1 MAWKICKKLFHSVE
15 NLTSSGRNPFGGIGI
30 CCFMADFLR
39 VWGVSCR
46 GSGFVRPF
54 RTLNAGRWTLICAK
68 SVYPVNT
75 KRIILISTDPPDRM
89 CGSMARYAGMV
100 REALETQ
107 GPGEYQI
114 EDMCLSPRQSW
125 LERWPVKA
133 QTLVRYGMIAFQAR
147 RRLPAQSRAI
157 LHLLDGSHAY
167 LLGAVRRL
175 AAPLVVTVHDC
186 IPLLCLHGELGGQRV
201 SGFSR
206 WLLPRVLA
214 GLRRADAWVADSA
227 NTREDL
233 VRLVGVD
240 ERAVYSVPPAKF
252 SFPAFHSLPS
262 KDSRSYML
270 HVSGNNNFYKNRSGV
285 IDVFQLVRKTENVR
299 LIMAGAPPDRVLQHK
314 IAAAGVESDVEFQIN
329 ISESQLAGLYQHAA
343 LLLFPSYYEGFGWP
357 PLEAMG
363 CGCPVVCSH
372 AGSLPEVVGSAALM
386 AAPTDIS
393 GLAEHCRGVLRD
405 SALRA
410 RLVAAGREQAA
421 RFTLERMGAGLLT
434 AYVAAEATVERR
446 EASAP

>member
-1 MAWKICKKLFHSVE
+1 
-15 NLTSSGRNPFGGIGI
+15 
-30 CCFMADFLR
+30 
-39 VWGVSCR
+39 
-46 GSGFVRPF
+46 
-54 RTLNAGRWTLICAK
+54 
-68 SVYPVNT
+68 
-75 KRIILISTDPPDRM
+75 M

-107 GPGEYQI
+107 GAGEYSI
-114 EDMCLSPRQSW
+114 EHLCLSPRQSW
-125 LERWPVKA
+125 LERWPA
-133 QTLVRYGMIAFQAR
+133 RMRTLVRYGVIAFRAR
-147 RRLPAQSRAI
+147 RWLPAQSRAI

-175 AAPLVVTVHDC
+175 AAPLVVTVHDF
-186 IPLLCLHGELGGQRV
+186 IPLLCLRGELGGARL

-240 ERAVYSVPPAKF
+240 GRGVYLAPLARFSVAEAQPA
-252 SFPAFHSLPS
+252 PA
-262 KDSRSYML
+262 KDSRSYLL

-285 IDVFQLVRKTENVR
+285 IDVFQLVRETENVR
-299 LIMAGAPPDRVLQHK
+299 LIMAGAPPDVALKHK

-329 ISESQLAGLYQHAA
+329 LSESQLAGLYQHAA

-363 CGCPVVCSH
+363 CGCPVVCSN

-386 AAPTDIS
+386 AAPADIS
-393 GLAEHCRGVLRD
+393 GLAEHCRGILRD

-410 RLVAAGREQAA
+410 RLIAAGREQAA
-421 RFTLERMGAGLLT
+421 RFTLERMGAGLLS
-434 AYVAAEATVERR
+434 AYAAAEATVERR

>member
-1 MAWKICKKLFHSVE
+1 M
-15 NLTSSGRNPFGGIGI
+15 
-30 CCFMADFLR
+30 
-39 VWGVSCR
+39 
-46 GSGFVRPF
+46 
-54 RTLNAGRWTLICAK
+54 NA
-68 SVYPVNT
+68 

-89 CGSMARYAGMV
+89 RGSMSRYAGMV

-107 GPGEYQI
+107 APGEYQI

-125 LERWPVKA
+125 LERWPGKA

-147 RRLPAQSRAI
+147 RRLPAQSRGI

-175 AAPLVVTVHDC
+175 AAPLVVTVHDF
-186 IPLLCLHGELGGQRV
+186 IPLLCLRGELGGARV

-227 NTREDL
+227 NTRDDL
-233 VRLVGVD
+233 VRLAGVD
-240 ERAVYSVPPAKF
+240 ERAVYLAPLARFSVAEAQPA
-252 SFPAFHSLPS
+252 PAR
-262 KDSRSYML
+262 DSRSYML
-270 HVSGNNNFYKNRSGV
+270 HVAANNAFYKNRAGV
-285 IDVFQLVRKTENVR
+285 IDVFQMVRKTENVR
-299 LIMAGAPPDRVLQHK
+299 LVMAGAPPDVALQHK
-314 IAAAGVESDVEFQIN
+314 IAVAGVESDVEFQTN
-329 ISESQLAGLYQHAA
+329 LSESQLAGLYQHAA

-357 PLEAMG
+357 PLEAMS

-393 GLAEHCRGVLRD
+393 GLAEHCRGILRD

-410 RLVAAGREQAA
+410 RLIAAGREQAA

-434 AYVAAEATVERR
+434 AYAAAEARVERR
-446 EASAP
+446 EAPAP